1 MKYRNLSAI
10 PAWLPFAL
18 ALVVVIRGS
27 GAWSLD
33 RRLTG

>member
-18 ALVVVIRGS
+18 ALVVVAVIVW
-27 GAWSLD
+27 GAK
-33 RRLTG
+33 